1 MTLLEAINYIR
12 ELPKNGILFVEP
24 ISGEFR
30 SDSRTVAL
38 ELSDSEL
45 ELPTASVAA
54 LRAPGTEYFLEI
66 YIIREFIESWQL
78 ENPGI
83 PLFPQ
88 AVQRI
93 IRYAVNDA

>member
-1 MTLLEAINYIR
+1 MNLLEAFNHIR
-12 ELPKNGILFVEP
+12 ELPENGILFVEP

-45 ELPTASVAA
+45 ELPTASVAV
-54 LRAPGTEYFLEI
+54 LRAPGTEYFLEVSI
-66 YIIREFIESWQL
+66 VRDFIESWQL
-78 ENPGI
+78 ANPGM
-83 PLFPQ
+83 PLHPE

-93 IRYAVNDA
+93 IDYAVNDA